1 MIETLRT
8 ELVPLLTDQL
18 QPVVSEVSAVI
29 EWRDSISADIESFSQ
44 QLAAGAEA
52 TDKMRSIV
60 DAQAEQKNILGPRL
74 LKKLEDERSMV
85 ASALS
90 EIRAALS
97 DSKSLTDKH
106 GSDKRVLQR
115 ALSDEKEAAV
125 ALLQER
131 LDAQSDSVA
140 ELGAALESLR
150 GAHEEQT
157 RQVQRQQTDLV
168 LKQYELTAARERD
181 KQLAQLQEQA
191 ESDAT
196 ARRVLEEAVVRNGV
210 QAELLAKLAASLEA
224 SVAGQI
230 SSHLDTLEQLAAAG
244 GEAAAT
250 AREDAAAV
258 RAAATSEAR
267 ERATDAR
274 ASAALLLRLETA
286 TVALDEEVGAATE
299 WRRRAAE
306 ATAEQAKLRAGCE
319 QARECQLAADG
330 RADAADGRADAA
342 DAEARRLERR
352 GELEAGLLAVG
363 LREVEAALGVAEQ
376 GRLAA
381 LRAHAAEVEAAAAAV
396 AAAEP
401 ERAALRA
408 EVGSLAQQME
418 ALAAAAHLA
427 AAVAEAEARA
437 ERDAG
442 RLALAEQTRH
452 AAEELGQALRGA
464 AAEAAAE
471 REREAIE
478 RRALEEHAKGLAALL
493 QDERSTSGGL
503 RSRLGDEAQL
513 ASELRACRKEIAELQ
528 ARLQQQQVEEERVAC
543 AAAEERTA
551 ASAERQQLLQQLLQ
565 QATAAERERAAAAA
579 ERTEAAA
586 AAERERA
593 EVATAAEEKK
603 EAAATAAA
611 AHAARLEG
619 ELLGLRE
626 ALAQERA
633 AAEVAAHGAEAAAHE
648 AAAAHAEAL
657 RKVEERSAAAVRAT
671 AGEAQHARQQ
681 ATQLVEEARRA
692 AAARAELAE
701 VRYAEELAAEAK
713 RVEEVEAAKRADA
726 AKRAEAKQAE
736 ALKQQAREHA
746 AALRAD
752 RTAAAQEL
760 AAEAKKAEEVE
771 RVLAAE
777 RRAANAVA
785 QEEAQRQTESDQ
797 RFALLLEQQEGLNRR
812 HSQRLASQGLEASP
826 GKSGGTPQS
835 ARADLS
841 RRFGGFD
848 AAPGGAPLEAE
859 SDLLR
864 LRTALEP
871 ILGAPGAHAPSLASR

>member
-1 MIETLRT
+1 MLESLTT
-8 ELVPLLTDQL
+8 ELAPLLTYQL
-18 QPVVSEVSAVI
+18 QPLVSEVSAAI
-29 EWRDSISADIESFSQ
+29 EWRDSISADIASFSQ
-44 QLAAGAEA
+44 QLAAGAQA
-52 TDKMRSIV
+52 TDKMRGIV

-74 LKKLEDERSMV
+74 LKKVEEERNMV

-90 EIRAALS
+90 EIRTALS
-97 DSKSLTDKH
+97 DSKSQTDKH

-115 ALSDEKEAAV
+115 ALSDEKDAAV
-125 ALLQER
+125 ALLQGR
-131 LDAQSDSVA
+131 LDAQSDSAA
-140 ELGAALESLR
+140 ELGAALASLR
-150 GAHEEQT
+150 GTHEEQT

-181 KQLAQLQEQA
+181 KQLTQLQEQA

-196 ARRVLEEAVVRNGV
+196 ARGVLEEAVARQGV
-210 QAELLAKLAASLEA
+210 QAELLTKLAASLEA

-230 SSHLDTLEQLAAAG
+230 SSHLGTLEQLAEAG

-258 RAAATSEAR
+258 RAAAAAEAR

-274 ASAALLLRLETA
+274 ASAALLLRFETA
-286 TVALDEEVGAATE
+286 TAALDEEVGAAIE
-299 WRRRAAE
+299 WRQRAEE
-306 ATAEQAKLRAGCE
+306 AMAEQAKLRAGCE
-319 QARECQLAADG
+319 QAREYQLAADG
-330 RADAADGRADAA
+330 RANAADT
-342 DAEARRLERR
+342 EARRLERR

-363 LREVEAALGVAEQ
+363 LREAEAALGGAEQ

-427 AAVAEAEARA
+427 AAVAEAETRA

-452 AAEELGQALRGA
+452 AAEELGLALRGA

-478 RRALEEHAKGLAALL
+478 RRALEEHAKGLATLL
-493 QDERSTSGGL
+493 QDERTTSGGL

-513 ASELRACRKEIAELQ
+513 ASELRACRKEGDELR

-543 AAAEERTA
+543 AVAEERIA

-565 QATAAERERAAAAA
+565 QATAAERERTAAAA
-579 ERTEAAA
+579 ERAETAAA
-586 AAERERA
+586 VERERA
-593 EVATAAEEKK
+593 EVATAAEEKR

-633 AAEVAAHGAEAAAHE
+633 AAEVAAHGTEAAAHE

-657 RKVEERSAAAVRAT
+657 RKAEERSAAAVRAT

-701 VRYAEELAAEAK
+701 VRHAEELVAEAK
-713 RVEEVEAAKRADA
+713 RVEEVEAAKRAEE

-760 AAEAKKAEEVE
+760 AAEAKKAEEAE
-771 RVLAAE
+771 RGLAAE
-777 RRAANAVA
+777 RRAASAVA
-785 QEEAQRQTESDQ
+785 QEEAHRQSESDQ

-812 HSQRLASQGLEASP
+812 HSQRLANHGLETSP
-826 GKSGGTPQS
+826 GKSGGTPHS
-835 ARADLS
+835 TRADLS
-841 RRFGGFD
+841 RRFSGGYEL
-848 AAPGGAPLEAE
+848 ATGGAPLEAE
-859 SDLLR
+859 TDLLR

-871 ILGAPGAHAPSLASR
+871 ILGAPGAHAPWLAS